1 MDTFLQDFRHL
12 KIQLEEIKSATDTFD
27 NNNFIGEGGFG
38 KVYKGEISHSKG
50 QSMVAFKR
58 LDRSHGQGDPE
69 FLKEILMLSGYT
81 HENLIS
87 LLGFCDE
94 DGEKI
99 IVYEHAANGSLDRH
113 LSSTTLT
120 WRQRLKIC
128 LGAATGLCYLHHPKE
143 TQERVIHR
151 DIKSSNILLDENWN
165 AKVSDMGLS
174 KIGPTNQQRTFL
186 LVTNVVG
193 TLGYIDPMY
202 METSILTEESDV
214 YSFGVVLF
222 EVLCGRVCYENNNG
236 SFHSLVRLWKKS
248 YKDKKLDEI
257 IFQGLKQNMDQRSL
271 ATFSDIAYR
280 CLQKYRGERPK
291 MCHVVEKLEN
301 ALRFQEIFEDVEQKW
316 LYYEEIS
323 KAASPRL
330 VYRSEEHLKILLSK
344 GIFLHRGKTWFCL
357 DKDGEH
363 CEMISAAECL
373 IPIRIVSS
381 SYYKQQKKSR
391 IAVKSRFA
399 VNYNI
404 PYSRQFKTHVKTQFL
419 SSHVTYTLNL
429 VFHSDHYTS
438 NDYLGLNY
446 ILAGETKSST
456 VYLANKR
463 EDGWL
468 MAELYQFN
476 SDSRNVDFEITFQ
489 SNDRLLVEGIEFLP
503 VERVDHQVLGDED
516 EDIQTNTYS
525 EQKLSWEYGQI
536 NKSGDVWFS
545 RAKNRDTCY
554 MLSAKVALLKE
565 EWRWR
570 SLPESRFEEVAFD
583 PHGSF
588 WIFFSTDRL
597 SSATTYATYLVYKL
611 EENHFGFEPPLK
623 VKSGDYLVGRKDSW
637 FIYLLWPQIPI
648 IRPKVYQSTHNPM
661 NRPQT
666 TYLPQQRDDGW
677 MEVKVWEFRVPF
689 TTDNYSQ
696 SPFTTNSNSK
706 NLRLTLHS
714 ENSLKGLIVQGI
726 EFRPTH
732 EGVGYPGYDT
742 ECSYDSE

>member
-1 MDTFLQDFRHL
+1 METFLQDFQHL

-50 QSMVAFKR
+50 KSMVAFKR

-69 FLKEILMLSGYT
+69 FLKEILMLSGHT

-99 IVYEHAANGSLDRH
+99 IIYEHAANGSLDRH

-174 KIGPTNQQRTFL
+174 KVGPANQQRTFL

-222 EVLCGRVCYENNNG
+222 EVLCGRMKL
-236 SFHSLVRLWKKS
+236 SFK
-248 YKDKKLDEI
+248 
-257 IFQGLKQNMDQRSL
+257 
-271 ATFSDIAYR
+271 
-280 CLQKYRGERPK
+280 KYRGERPK

-301 ALRFQEIFEDVEQKW
+301 ALRFQEIFEDVEQKR

-344 GIFLHRGKTWFCL
+344 GIFLNRGKTWLCL

-399 VNYNI
+399 VNYDI

-446 ILAGETKSST
+446 VLAGETKSST

-476 SDSRNVDFEITFQ
+476 SDSRNVDFEITFL
-489 SNDRLLVEGIEFLP
+489 SNDPLLVEGIEFLP

-516 EDIQTNTYS
+516 EDIQTDTYS
-525 EQKLSWEYGQI
+525 EQKLPWEYGQI
-536 NKSGDVWFS
+536 NESGDVWLS
-545 RAKNRDTCY
+545 RAKNRETCY

-570 SLPESRFEEVAFD
+570 SLPESRFEDVAFD

-588 WIFFSTDRL
+588 WIFFSTDML
-597 SSATTYATYLVYKL
+597 SSETTYATYLVYRL

-637 FIYLLWPQIPI
+637 FIYLLLPQIPI

-661 NRPQT
+661 NRPQR

-696 SPFTTNSNSK
+696 SSFTSNSSNSK

-732 EGVGYPGYDT
+732 EDVGYPGYDT